1 MAANTNNKLNG
12 SNQKI
17 PIKLSSIVDVRHT
30 TTEDVFI
37 ALTKKALETKLNDGK
52 GKFLGYVAKV
62 LEGHTTDLFLNDE
75 YEVDRIDGTT
85 KELQKDSKVVLLHV
99 PSLYSY
105 YINDTVETENAVK
118 FKSNINSID
127 LYKIPC
133 VTNKNVQPGDIV
145 NVEFENINDYRTAT
159 ITGLDKKEKKR
170 LNIDVTRFLKAKEVL
185 KEADACKLLNTK
197 EAQGYGIKSKVFLNA
212 GNPTYGFVGLYQ
224 KLNDAAKQ
232 NVVLKQIVR
241 NKSSSDL
248 TNIGISPSATSNEAY
263 AALITNPSYV
273 FSIFMSANAEI
284 SNYIDSNIS
293 IKESEKLIL
302 LTSDDKNE
310 TRQIT
315 LEIKGSDGSGE
326 LNTTYKGYIAEYLES
341 IITNEYNY
349 SWNPAG
355 DKFTIDI
362 FGKNTVE
369 PSLKQSNPKDIE
381 LALQYSSRIENISRN
396 NASSTNPKS
405 VSSPALSDKTP
416 QQTANEAANQPTTTS
431 KPSDET
437 PVCKDASTVNN
448 ELYIP
453 VKDAKYFKQDIK
465 RWEKLGIQLKNWFS
479 TGLPLIINGT
489 FFESDS
495 FLTLLQFNNSNFSY
509 SKDVEI
515 ISGSPESIKQN
526 TLSQDKSKQ
535 NKKEEQKKPIQRG
548 TNSTKIKE
556 NLKQLTLFCKELT
569 KLIAINEN
577 VSINQVYLMPI
588 SVWRKYKKAKRND
601 GQDDNSRHFFGR
613 AIDFTVYINYDKNI
627 KLESKIIPSNNTYEL
642 PNHIIYLYVLA
653 LLKLNKVKFGTCG
666 LGLLRG
672 GTKRKSGYVH
682 YEYMRDTSNQNVGL
696 LKNRRWVSQ
705 PGEKEK
711 DTVYAKA
718 FGQPDKSKD
727 SIIKDFAFKD
737 IKAKIG
743 TIPEKLENLL

>member
-1 MAANTNNKLNG
+1 MSANNNNKLNG
-12 SNQKI
+12 SKQNT
-17 PIKLSSIVDVRHT
+17 PTNLSSIANVRHT
-30 TTEDVFI
+30 TAEDVLI

-52 GKFLGYVAKV
+52 GKFLGVVAKV

-75 YEVDRIDGTT
+75 YEADRIDGTT

-185 KEADACKLLNTK
+185 KEANACKLLSTK

-232 NVVLKQIVR
+232 NIVLKQIIR

-248 TNIGISPSATSNEAY
+248 TNIGISANATSNEAY

-302 LTSDDKNE
+302 LTSDDGNK
-310 TRQIT
+310 TRRIT
-315 LEIKGSDGSGE
+315 LEIKNSDGSGE
-326 LNTTYKGYIAEYLES
+326 LNATYKGYIAEYLES
-341 IITNEYNY
+341 IIVNEYNY
-349 SWNPAG
+349 GWNSAG
-355 DKFTIDI
+355 DKFIIDI
-362 FGKNTVE
+362 FGKDTVDL
-369 PSLKQSNPKDIE
+369 SLKQSKPEDIE
-381 LALQYSSRIENISRN
+381 LALQYSSRIENISRDS
-396 NASSTNPKS
+396 ASSTNPKS

-495 FLTLLQFNNSNFSY
+495 FLINNSNFSY

-515 ISGSPESIKQN
+515 ISGSPESIKQD
-526 TLSQDKSKQ
+526 TLNQDKSKQ

-718 FGQPDKSKD
+718 FGQPDESKD